1 VHFLREKFRPNGG
14 PDGGNGGRGG
24 HIILRGN
31 KNMWTLLHL
40 RYHKNL
46 IAEDG
51 ERGSKN
57 NCTGRDGED
66 VIIEVPL
73 GTIAKDE
80 ETGKYGYWENPNA
93 KWDWYQLGG
102 RWAGFFRLK
111 PGAKGENGRAGLFGK
126 EAEPGHADAVK
137 KCDIDF
143 EWMRADAESGAGDKY
158 DEIISIVG
166 ESINEMHS
174 WDKVRDVM
182 FPGDRDLARDFYNS
196 QLAPTKLKEWN
207 SVNSFKFS
215 FIDLEDFQSTREDY
229 VKRVGDAAFSSFA
242 VIKDGVWYQKG
253 EMGWWGMASNTK
265 EQGDWN
271 KEISNLLVDLPD
283 DTLISIYDCHI

>member
-1 VHFLREKFRPNGG
+1 MVFGENAEKQLAPFQENNMDDC
-14 PDGGNGGRGG
+14 PDE
-24 HIILRGN
+24 
-31 KNMWTLLHL
+31 HL
-40 RYHKNL
+40 IFNDETEHVEKEWAEEDQETKDEYNNDFDTY
-46 IAEDG
+46 AEDYHG
-51 ERGSKN
+51 YK
-57 NCTGRDGED
+57 
-66 VIIEVPL
+66 
-73 GTIAKDE
+73 KDE

-143 EWMRADAESGAGDKY
+143 EWMRADAESGAGAKY
-158 DEIISIVG
+158 DEVISIVG
-166 ESINEMHS
+166 ESINEMHP

-182 FPGDRDLARDFYNS
+182 FPEDRDLARDFYNS

>member
-1 VHFLREKFRPNGG
+1 MSHFTCMVFGENAEKQLAPFQENNMDDC
-14 PDGGNGGRGG
+14 PD
-24 HIILRGN
+24 I
-31 KNMWTLLHL
+31 HL
-40 RYHKNL
+40 KFNDETEYVEKEWAEEDQETKDEYNNDFDTY
-46 IAEDG
+46 AEDYHG
-51 ERGSKN
+51 YK
-57 NCTGRDGED
+57 
-66 VIIEVPL
+66 
-73 GTIAKDE
+73 KDE

-102 RWAGFFRLK
+102 RWAGFFRVK

-242 VIKDGVWYQKG
+242 VIKDDVWYQKG

-271 KEISNLLVDLPD
+271 NEISNLLADLPD

>member
-1 VHFLREKFRPNGG
+1 MSHFTVMVFGENAEKQLAPFQENNMGDC
-14 PDGGNGGRGG
+14 PD
-24 HIILRGN
+24 I
-31 KNMWTLLHL
+31 HL
-40 RYHKNL
+40 KFNDETEYVEKEWAEEDQETKDEYNNDFDTY
-46 IAEDG
+46 AEDYHG
-51 ERGSKN
+51 YK
-57 NCTGRDGED
+57 
-66 VIIEVPL
+66 
-73 GTIAKDE
+73 KDE

>member
-1 VHFLREKFRPNGG
+1 MSHFTVMVFGENAEKQLAPFQENNNGDC
-14 PDGGNGGRGG
+14 PDQHLVFNDETEVVEQAWAEEDQETKDEY
-24 HIILRGN
+24 
-31 KNMWTLLHL
+31 KNDFDTYVEE
-40 RYHKNL
+40 YH
-46 IAEDG
+46 G
-51 ERGSKN
+51 YS
-57 NCTGRDGED
+57 
-66 VIIEVPL
+66 
-73 GTIAKDE
+73 KDE

-143 EWMRADAESGAGDKY
+143 VWMREEAEKDAGAKY

-166 ESINEMHS
+166 DSIKEMHS
-174 WDKVRDVM
+174 WDNVRDVM
-182 FPGDRDLARDFYNS
+182 FPGERDAARDFYNA
-196 QLAPTKLKEWN
+196 QAAPAKLKEWN
-207 SVNSFKFS
+207 SENKFKYS
-215 FIDLEDFQSTREDY
+215 FIDLEDFQSTRDEY
-229 VKRVGDAAFSSFA
+229 IRRVGDAAFSTFA

-253 EMGWWGMASNTK
+253 DMGWWGMASNTK
-265 EQGDWN
+265 EQSDWN
-271 KEISNLLVDLPD
+271 QEISNLLVDLPD